1 MTDVWDQFPD
11 APAPKRPPAS
21 PIGPFP
27 GMVEQGNI
35 DLNAR
40 PIVKNADGSY
50 STVRSMSLGEDGKE
64 ILVPTVSP
72 DGKILPDQAASDLYG
87 QTGQNLGKF
96 DNPAHADMYAEAL
109 HKAQDQHYGA
119 DAGGDAW
126 AAFPDAPATPE
137 APAPDAPSGNNLESL
152 IRGTEQAPA
161 APALTPHS
169 APVDFAYSMAAGVP
183 RGAVEMGMLPVTA
196 ARAVKGAGQWAQDKV
211 EDPIRSLF
219 GYDAVT
225 PEEKAQREA
234 DDKNSYLGGFL
245 QRMFDGQDAV
255 RGKMDDMLYEPRGTA
270 GEYGR
275 TIGEFAMPGSLAGK
289 AGTAATTGR
298 EVARNVAEN
307 AVGNVILPAVA
318 SEGAGRAA
326 EGTGYEG
333 LSRFL
338 GALFGNAGVAAGR
351 SLSAPEAF
359 VRRATGDMTD
369 ADWAAAK
376 ALQDN
381 KTGVQ
386 LSGPEAI
393 AEAKGGASAM
403 PDILR
408 IVEGSVEGRAR
419 TAPFFAQRPEQI
431 KGAVGNVLDEIAP
444 QHLQPSTLGPSAA
457 EAAGNVIDSARKDIN
472 DQTRPLYQAA
482 EGQTVPAGE
491 FAKDPRY
498 VAGVERLR
506 GNTELAPDYMT
517 SPVGPVGPVTPG
529 PLPANSLKVVDAV
542 TKDLNARGEVLANKD
557 NPLYGPELA
566 GKSKAAAA
574 DARDAATTSSPEYAQ
589 ALAEQ
594 EALRRTVLN
603 PLEQGP
609 VGRVAAAKDTTGA
622 GNALLPHDPL
632 TGSAGEAA
640 DATKRL
646 VAEDPETT
654 KALIRQNIAD
664 RHSKAATETAGNSL
678 DNTGGKLHKDLAGN
692 DARKEVL
699 DAVLREAS
707 PKAGIS
713 MKDLLEVLHATGWR
727 QAIGSRT
734 AFNAAGQEALGSASP
749 AAAVFDIVKSVG
761 GSIIN
766 KAGDATKR
774 AALRGNTTKLAD
786 MFIDKHS
793 VELIR
798 EAAKRGPKNTLPDA
812 LRRTGAETGG
822 TIYDPAGQR

>member
-1 MTDVWDQFPD
+1 MAGPWEKYAQQ
-11 APAPKRPPAS
+11 PAPT
-21 PIGPFP
+21 
-27 GMVEQGNI
+27 
-35 DLNAR
+35 
-40 PIVKNADGSY
+40 ADGPWTKY
-50 STVRSMSLGEDGKE
+50 
-64 ILVPTVSP
+64 
-72 DGKILPDQAASDLYG
+72 
-87 QTGQNLGKF
+87 
-96 DNPAHADMYAEAL
+96 
-109 HKAQDQHYGA
+109 
-119 DAGGDAW
+119 
-126 AAFPDAPATPE
+126 
-137 APAPDAPSGNNLESL
+137 
-152 IRGTEQAPA
+152 A
-161 APALTPHS
+161 APVAPEPQSQAEPELSPHS
-169 APVDFAYSMAAGVP
+169 APVDFAYSLAAGVP
-183 RGAVEMGMLPVTA
+183 RGMVEYGMLPVTA
-196 ARAVKGAGQWAQDKV
+196 SRLVKEGGLGLYDKIAGT
-211 EDPIRSLF
+211 
-219 GYDAVT
+219 T
-225 PEEKAQREA
+225 PEEQAQRSAE
-234 DDKNSYLGGFL
+234 DKDSYLGSFL
-245 QRMFDGQDAV
+245 QRMFDGQDAI
-255 RGKMDDMLYEPRGTA
+255 RGKMDENLYEPRGRA
-270 GEYGR
+270 GKFGR
-275 TIGEFAMPGSLAGK
+275 TIGEFAAPASLAGK
-289 AGTAATTGR
+289 AGAAATTGR

-307 AVGNVILPAVA
+307 AVGNVVLPAVA
-318 SEGAGRAA
+318 SEGAGQLA
-326 EGTGYEG
+326 EDSGHEG
-333 LSRFL
+333 LARFL

-381 KTGVQ
+381 KTGVA

-419 TAPFFAQRPEQI
+419 TAPFFAQRPGQVDT
-431 KGAVGNVLDEIAP
+431 AVNNTLDEIAP
-444 QHLQPSTLGPSAA
+444 QHPQPSTLGPSAA
-457 EAAGNVIDSARKDIN
+457 EAAGNVIDKTRKSIN
-472 DQTRPLYQAA
+472 DEVRPLYQAA
-482 EGQTVPAGE
+482 EEQTVPVGQ
-491 FAKDPRY
+491 FADDPRY

-506 GNTELAPDYMT
+506 ANPELAPDYMT
-517 SPVGPVGPVTPG
+517 SPVGPAGPVSPQ
-529 PLPANSLKVVDAV
+529 PLPANSVKMVDAV

-622 GNALLPHDPL
+622 GNALLPQNPL
-632 TGSAGEAA
+632 TGSAGEAS

-654 KALIRQNIAD
+654 KALVRQNLAD
-664 RHSKAATETAGNSL
+664 RHTKATTETQGNNRDFAGA
-678 DNTGGKLHKDLAGN
+678 KLHKDIAGN
-692 DARKEVL
+692 KTRQDVL

-707 PKAGIS
+707 PKAGVS

-727 QAIGSRT
+727 QPIGSRT

-774 AALRGNTTKLAD
+774 AALRGNTKTLAD
-786 MFIDKHS
+786 MFIAPDS

-798 EAAKRGPKNTLPDA
+798 KAAARGPKNTMPDA

-822 TIYDPAGQR
+822 TISDPAGQR